1 MHSPTTR
8 PPLAARFATS
18 RMTLFIDRAM
28 TWFIRAGGLGVILA
42 VFGIFVF
49 IAWQVVPL
57 FRSASITSIGTT
69 TLPNG
74 MAANDVRG
82 LLSDEW
88 GGLPLIVNRDGT
100 AAFIP
105 VNGEVPVIANLK
117 LSAGSLLTAT
127 TIDYRHQRLVLGTND
142 GQLAVRQ
149 VTYESKMVSH
159 LAPQKAP
166 QTALEMGAQST
177 DSKPGTKQI
186 ITGVITTVLTVPLGH
201 APLITV
207 GYGDGGTRKLAAA
220 IQEGADGKRTVVAT
234 NLSQSQGLLGP
245 GETKIEKSFDLT
257 AQITGI
263 PEKILVDERAESVLV
278 ANLDGDI
285 FYFFHSDDG
294 FQLRQTFRPFSD
306 QSSPAIASLNYLLG
320 DVSLVMT
327 HANGTNRIFSLY
339 IKPDSDN
346 RTFGQTKEFTPLAAG
361 ATGYAPST
369 RNKAFLIADGKQASI
384 RYGTSAA
391 VRWEGEQDFPIVQV
405 ALSGKYQR
413 MFLLGEDQKL
423 HAYNV
428 DDPHP
433 ESGFASLFSKI
444 WYEGSDAA
452 KHDWQSSGS
461 DDFEP
466 KMSMIPLLIG
476 SFKGTFYALLF
487 ALPIAILG
495 AVYTAEFM
503 HPRYKKVVKPLIEIM
518 ASLPSVVLGFL
529 AAIWLAPILVDRVPS
544 LMMVVVGLPLVATLF
559 GWFWS
564 TLPMSFRSYIK
575 PGSEFLYFTPLM
587 LLTAWAGWSFGPIF
601 EGMVFSGDF
610 AQWWR
615 DSTKMSYEQ
624 RNSLVVGVMMGFA
637 VIPIIFTISED
648 ALSNVPPNL
657 RSASSA
663 LGASRW
669 QTALYIVLPT
679 ASAGIFSAIMIGFGR
694 AIGETMIV
702 VMATG
707 NTPLMSMN
715 IFNGMRTLAANI
727 AVELPEAAQH
737 STLYRT
743 LFLGALLLFLLT
755 FVVNTVAELLRQ
767 HLREKY
773 KTV

>member
-28 TWFIRAGGLGVILA
+28 TWLIRTGGLGVILT

-49 IAWQVVPL
+49 IAWQVIPL
-57 FRSASITSIGTT
+57 FRSATITAIGTT
-69 TLPNG
+69 ALPSG
-74 MAANDVRG
+74 MTAKDVRG

-105 VNGEVPVIANLK
+105 VGGEAPITANLE
-117 LSAGSLLTAT
+117 LNSGTTLTAT
-127 TIDYRHQRLVLGTND
+127 TIDHRHQRLILGTND

-149 VTYESKMVSH
+149 VTYQSKVE
-159 LAPQKAP
+159 LENVDNPPGAKA
-166 QTALEMGAQST
+166 
-177 DSKPGTKQI
+177 GTKQI
-186 ITGVITTVLTVPLGH
+186 ISGLITKVLTVPLGSS
-201 APLITV
+201 PLIMV
-207 GYGDGGTRKLAAA
+207 SYGDGGTRKLAAA
-220 IQEGADGKRTVVAT
+220 IQESADGKRTVVAT
-234 NLSQSQGLLGP
+234 NLSQTQGLLGP

-257 AQITGI
+257 AQINGI
-263 PEKILVDERAESVLV
+263 PEKILVDERGESVLV
-278 ANLDGDI
+278 ANRDGDI
-285 FYFFHSDDG
+285 FYFFHHDDG

-306 QSSPAIASLNYLLG
+306 QTSPAIASLNYLLG
-320 DVSLVMT
+320 DVSLVLT
-327 HANGTNRIFSLY
+327 HASGANRIFSLY
-339 IKPDSDN
+339 IKPDADN
-346 RTFGQTKEFTPLAAG
+346 RTFGQTKEFPPLAAG
-361 ATGYAPST
+361 ATGFAPSI
-369 RNKAFLIADGKQASI
+369 RNKAFLVADGKQASI

-391 VRWEGEQDFPIVQV
+391 VRWEGEQEFPIVQV
-405 ALSGKYQR
+405 ALSGKNQR

-423 HAYNV
+423 HTYTV

-433 ESGFASLFSKI
+433 ESGFSSLFGKI
-444 WYEGSDAA
+444 WYEGADSA
-452 KHDWQSSGS
+452 KHDWQSSGT

-503 HPRYKKVVKPLIEIM
+503 HPRFKKIVKPLIEVM

-529 AAIWLAPILVDRVPS
+529 AAIWLAPILEDRVPS
-544 LMMVVVGLPLVATLF
+544 LLMVVIGLPLVAVLF

-564 TLPMSFRSYIK
+564 TLPMSTRSYIK
-575 PGSEFLYFTPLM
+575 PGSEFLYFTPL
-587 LLTAWAGWSFGPIF
+587 LVITAVAAWSFGPVF

-615 DSTKMSYEQ
+615 DTWKMSYEQ
-624 RNSLVVGVMMGFA
+624 RNSLVVGIMMGFA

-648 ALSNVPPNL
+648 ALTNVPPNL

-707 NTPLMSMN
+707 NTPIMSMN
-715 IFNGMRTLAANI
+715 IFDGMRTLSANI

>member
-1 MHSPTTR
+1 MESQSAQQSAQQTGAPEKITHSPEGKK
-8 PPLAARFATS
+8 
-18 RMTLFIDRAM
+18 I
-28 TWFIRAGGLGVILA
+28 
-42 VFGIFVF
+42 
-49 IAWQVVPL
+49 
-57 FRSASITSIGTT
+57 
-69 TLPNG
+69 
-74 MAANDVRG
+74 
-82 LLSDEW
+82 
-88 GGLPLIVNRDGT
+88 
-100 AAFIP
+100 
-105 VNGEVPVIANLK
+105 
-117 LSAGSLLTAT
+117 
-127 TIDYRHQRLVLGTND
+127 
-142 GQLAVRQ
+142 
-149 VTYESKMVSH
+149 
-159 LAPQKAP
+159 
-166 QTALEMGAQST
+166 
-177 DSKPGTKQI
+177 TKQI
-186 ITGVITTVLTVPLGH
+186 ITGAITNVLTVPLGN
-201 APLITV
+201 APLVTV
-207 GYGDGGTRKLAAA
+207 GYGDGGTQKLAAA

-263 PEKILVDERAESVLV
+263 PEKLLVDERAESVLV
-278 ANLDGDI
+278 ANRDGDV
-285 FYFFHSDDG
+285 FYFFHHDDG

-320 DVSLVMT
+320 DVSLVLT
-327 HANGTNRIFSLY
+327 HASGANRIFSLY
-339 IKPDSDN
+339 IKPDSDK
-346 RTFGQTKEFTPLAAG
+346 RTFGQTKEFPPLAAG

-369 RNKAFLIADGKQASI
+369 RNKAFLVADGQQASI
-384 RYGTSAA
+384 RYGTSAT
-391 VRWEGEQDFPIVQV
+391 VRWEGKQEFPIVQV
-405 ALSGKYQR
+405 ALSGQYQR

-423 HAYNV
+423 HVYGVA
-428 DDPHP
+428 DPHP
-433 ESGFASLFSKI
+433 ESGFTSLFGTI
-444 WYEGSDAA
+444 WYEGSNAA
-452 KHDWQSSGS
+452 KHEWQSSAS
-461 DDFEP
+461 DDVEP
-466 KMSMIPLLIG
+466 KLSMIPLLIG

-503 HPRYKKVVKPLIEIM
+503 HPRFKKVVKPLIEIM

-544 LMMVVVGLPLVATLF
+544 VVMVILGLPTVAVLF

-564 TLPMSFRSYIK
+564 TLPMSYRSYIK
-575 PGSEFLYFTPLM
+575 PGSEFLYFIPLM
-587 LLTAWAGWSFGPIF
+587 LLTAWAAWSFGPVF
-601 EGMVFSGDF
+601 EGMAFSGDF

-615 DSTKMSYEQ
+615 DTWKMSYEQ

-648 ALSNVPPNL
+648 ALTNVPPNL

-679 ASAGIFSAIMIGFGR
+679 ASAGIFSAVMIGFGR

-707 NTPLMSMN
+707 NTPIMSMN
-715 IFNGMRTLAANI
+715 IFDGMRTLSANI
-727 AVELPEAAQH
+727 AVELAEAAQH